1 MTATRI
7 SAFAGELCG
16 RLMARSRILEIGCG
30 AGDLTNVLRERG
42 HFVVAVD
49 PKAPEPLDALRVPFE
64 SFDAP
69 AQYFDA
75 VVMQLVLHHARD
87 MDALLDKVVQT
98 MRPDALIAI
107 DDYGWER
114 PGSVPQG
121 WREER
126 RDLHTS
132 GAMLLALRRRFV
144 QQLYVPRAHFED
156 GDGTDKLGFW
166 FIGAPSEGWPLF
178 VGGREKRKV
187 VLAEHNPEWRM
198 RFEVERRRI
207 IGALGTNVRRVEHI
221 GSTSVPG
228 LAAKPIVDILLAVED
243 PLDDEIREAL
253 ERIGYALRVEE
264 PEHRMY
270 RTSTMDVHLHLWA
283 DSSPEIERHIAF
295 RDRLRSHASDRETY
309 ERVKRELAR
318 RDWNDV
324 NDYAN
329 AKTVVVSQILSSAG
343 AWRPN

>member
-1 MTATRI
+1 
-7 SAFAGELCG
+7 
-16 RLMARSRILEIGCG
+16 IGCG
-30 AGDLTNVLRERG
+30 TGELTTILRERG

-49 PKAPEPLDALRVPFE
+49 PKAPEALDALRVQFE

-69 AQYFDA
+69 DHYFDA
-75 VVMQLVLHHARD
+75 VVMQLVLHHAHD
-87 MDALLDKVVQT
+87 MDTLLDKVVRT
-98 MRPDALIAI
+98 MRPDGLIAI

-114 PGSVPQG
+114 PGDVPDG

-126 RDLHTS
+126 SDLHTS
-132 GAMLLALRRRFV
+132 SAMLLALRRRFV
-144 QQLYVPRAHFED
+144 QQLYVHRAHFND
-156 GDGTDKLGFW
+156 GDGDDRLGFW
-166 FIGAPSEGWPLF
+166 FIGTPAGGWPLF

-207 IGALGTNVRRVEHI
+207 VGALGGKVRRIEHI

-228 LAAKPIVDILLAVED
+228 LAAKPIVDILVAVDD
-243 PLDDEIREAL
+243 PLDDETRDAL
-253 ERIGYALRVEE
+253 GRAGYTLRVEE

-270 RTSTMDVHLHLWA
+270 RTAAADVHVHLWPA
-283 DSSPEIERHIAF
+283 GSPEIERHLAF
-295 RDRLRSHASDRETY
+295 RDRLRSHAPDRETY

-329 AKTVVVSQILSSAG
+329 AKTVVVSQILASAG
-343 AWRPN
+343 A

>member
-1 MTATRI
+1 
-7 SAFAGELCG
+7 
-16 RLMARSRILEIGCG
+16 MARSRILEIGCG
-30 AGDLTNVLRERG
+30 AGELTNVLRERG

-49 PKAPEPLDALRVPFE
+49 PKAPEPLDALRVSFE

-69 AQYFDA
+69 AHYFDA
-75 VVMQLVLHHARD
+75 VVMQLVLHHVHD
-87 MDALLDKVVQT
+87 MDALLDKVAGT
-98 MRPDALIAI
+98 TRADGIIAI

-114 PGSVPQG
+114 PGEVPEG

-132 GAMLLALRRRFV
+132 AAMLLALRRRFI
-144 QQLYVPRAHFED
+144 QQLYVPRPYFDD
-156 GDGTDKLGFW
+156 GNGTDRLGFW
-166 FIGAPSEGWPLF
+166 FLGAPAEGWPLF

-207 IGALGTNVRRVEHI
+207 IGALGSKVRGIEHI

-228 LAAKPIVDILLAVED
+228 LAAKPIVDILLAVDD
-243 PLDDEIREAL
+243 PLDDETRDAL
-253 ERIGYALRVEE
+253 AGIGYGLRVEE

-270 RTSTMDVHLHLWA
+270 RTAAMDVHLHLWA
-283 DSSPEIERHIAF
+283 DGSPEIARHIVF

-324 NDYAN
+324 NDYAD
-329 AKTVVVSQILSSAG
+329 AKTVVVSQILASAG
-343 AWRPN
+343 AMRPS